1 MDRTFILMSLRV
13 KLIQRMDALQQM
25 MESNL
30 HLSDPETVLEL
41 LDKVKFA
48 WSALSEEDREYIEG
62 VEYAIEAQSDWD
74 V

>member
-1 MDRTFILMSLRV
+1 
-13 KLIQRMDALQQM
+13 MDALQQM

-62 VEYAIEAQSDWD
+62 VEYAIESQSDWD

>member
-1 MDRTFILMSLRV
+1 MSLRV
-13 KLIQRMDALQQM
+13 KLNQRMDALQQM

-62 VEYAIEAQSDWD
+62 VEYAIEAQSSWD

>member
-1 MDRTFILMSLRV
+1 MSLRV
-13 KLIQRMDALQQM
+13 KLNQRMDALQQM

-48 WSALSEEDREYIEG
+48 WSALSEEDREYVED
-62 VEYAIEAQSDWD
+62 VEYAIVAQSSWD